1 MRTELLRRS
10 VVKAATYRLLI
21 MALDFLTIYILTGAA
36 GVSLGFVIASN
47 VYTTLA
53 YIGHERLWAHV
64 QWGTRRFVEKA

>member
-1 MRTELLRRS
+1 
-10 VVKAATYRLLI
+10 
-21 MALDFLTIYILTGAA
+21 MALDFATIYFLTGAP

-64 QWGTRRFVEKA
+64 QWGMRGSQ